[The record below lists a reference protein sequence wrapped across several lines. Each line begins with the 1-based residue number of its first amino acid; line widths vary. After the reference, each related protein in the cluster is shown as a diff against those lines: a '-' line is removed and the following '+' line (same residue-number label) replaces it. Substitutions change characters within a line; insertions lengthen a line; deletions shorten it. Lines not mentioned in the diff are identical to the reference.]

1 MENFIGE
8 FAALG
13 AALAFGFTSTSFTLA
28 GRKIGAISS
37 LAFSLPISM
46 VILIGLHIV
55 MVGDIFPFSAGLDR
69 WFYLTVSGVFGFV
82 ISSIFILRA
91 FQYIGPRLT
100 LLVASFA
107 PILSAI
113 IAWVFLGQELP
124 NNAIWGIALVLTG
137 IVWVVTE
144 GDNDAKRKV
153 EADNTDYRKGLIFA
167 VGGALGQAI
176 AIVFSSQ
183 GVSGDFPAMSA
194 SLMRT
199 FVAVVTIWLF
209 IMSQGNVRR
218 NLRLIIAE
226 SYSMRFIMIA
236 AVSGPVIGA
245 SLVLLSLQFTTV
257 GVSSTLTNTTPIILI
272 PIGYF
277 VFKEKITARA
287 IVGTMIAIAGIAVL
301 FT

>member
-13 AALAFGFTSTSFTLA
+13 AALAFGFTSTFFTLA

-46 VILIGLHIV
+46 AILIGLHIV
-55 MVGDIFPFSAGLDR
+55 IVGDIFPLSAGLDR

-124 NNAIWGIALVLTG
+124 SNAILGIALVLTG

-153 EADNTDYRKGLIFA
+153 ETDNTDYRKGLIFA

-218 NLRLIIAE
+218 NLKLIIAE